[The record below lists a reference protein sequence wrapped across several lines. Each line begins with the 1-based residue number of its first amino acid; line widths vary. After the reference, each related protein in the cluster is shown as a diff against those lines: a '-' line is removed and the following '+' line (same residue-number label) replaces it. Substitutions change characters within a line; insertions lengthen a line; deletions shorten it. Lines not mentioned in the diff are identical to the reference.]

1 MQENK
6 TFNIIRIANKLAF
19 LWDFNSYNS
28 ILTTGTNLIVNVYLF
43 VVLILTYR
51 EVPHLGMEIIFA
63 IGAFHKYYYHS

>member
-19 LWDFNSYNS
+19 LWNFDSYNS
-28 ILTTGTNLIVNVYLF
+28 ILTTRTNLIVNIYLF

-51 EVPHLGMEIIFA
+51 EVPHLGMEIIIA
-63 IGAFHKYYYHS
+63 IGAFHKYYYQF